1 MGDLRVLLS
10 IAALVLAAGCSS
22 PPEPT
27 QFETGLEYGQE
38 IIEGD
43 RSSLPSCEGDG
54 FCSNAI
60 VSVCALEP
68 DQLIRVCVESPS
80 GDRSRI
86 MSEEFASGRVSPSGT
101 WLLSWTT
108 EGDVLIDPNGGQVL
122 LDQYGVT
129 TRWLPN
135 DRLLARTGDGVL
147 IIDVDQNVIETIPHP
162 DRARIEA
169 SSVDI
174 SADGKR
180 LLFFVLPDEGD
191 SFPERELWI
200 HDLESGEWS
209 VVYDG
214 DDFVNLSSRPGFGVD
229 DTTVIVQ
236 LSDARMLEPSVDTL
250 RYRVVSIDLES
261 NDVTTLEETFG
272 PTGQFSSV
280 SPDGRFIAVA
290 GANLA
295 RVLDTETGKSSPSIN
310 VGGSNS
316 NSPPSWSYDSQFI
329 VLGLHY
335 FVGVQAGD
343 EPTLSLPVEVIADGA
358 IYLIDVSTGS

>member
-1 MGDLRVLLS
+1 MGGLRALLA
-10 IAALVLAAGCSS
+10 IAALALAAGCSS
-22 PPEPT
+22 PPVPT

-43 RSSLPSCEGDG
+43 RSSLPGCEGDG
-54 FCSNAI
+54 FCTNAI

-68 DQLIRVCVESPS
+68 DQLISVCVESPS
-80 GDRSRI
+80 GDRSRVI
-86 MSEEFASGRVSPSGT
+86 EGQFGPARVAPSGA
-101 WLLSWTT
+101 WLLTSTT

-122 LDQYGVT
+122 LAQHDVAS
-129 TRWLPN
+129 RWLPE
-135 DRLLARTGDGVL
+135 DQLLARTDDGVL
-147 IIDVDQNVIETIPHP
+147 IIDVDQNVLETIPHP
-162 DRARIEA
+162 DGAKIEL

-174 SADGKR
+174 SADGNR
-180 LLFFVLPDEGD
+180 LLFFVMPEGGE
-191 SFPERELWI
+191 SFPDRELWI
-200 HDLESGEWS
+200 HDLDSSEWS

-214 DDFVNLSSRPGFGVD
+214 DDFINLPSRPGFGVD
-229 DTTVIVQ
+229 DTTVIAQ
-236 LSDARMLEPSVDTL
+236 LSDARMLDSSVDTF

-280 SPDGRFIAVA
+280 SPDGRLIAVS

-295 RVLDTETGKSSPSIN
+295 RVVDTETGNASPSVN

-316 NSPPSWSYDSQFI
+316 ASPPAWSYDSQSI

-335 FVGVQAGD
+335 FVGVQLGD
-343 EPTLSLPVEVIADGA
+343 EPRLSLPVEVIADGA
-358 IYLIDVSTGS
+358 IYLIDVTTGS